1 MKVMKATYQIGT
13 GLVLL
18 LAFLLSACSSD
29 DSNGKNGTERQM
41 HISLASS
48 VYQDDDG
55 VTRSLPT
62 GYVVLDVATAFPS
75 GKDLLAFIAHSSN
88 TSEVLIRR
96 LEYVNDWQ
104 QNITVTDYTNPYCIY
119 GFVPIS
125 DDTSDNA
132 SISLLSGK
140 TSYADGVRMTI
151 NNLKPMTVSD
161 PCVIVGAKKWENSFD
176 NTDIKLGAFS
186 YTFEKS
192 ATTDQICMLL
202 NHLYAKFKFQMKVSD
217 RYAALR
223 TIKVKKVLLEL
234 LDASD
239 HVVSA
244 VTATVNIVA
253 NTTGSNPVSSITFNR
268 NTTGTG
274 TPFTLFD
281 NEETPKVLST
291 TAAELATCL
300 APYDQQRFQLTTEY
314 EVYDKPTDTSVEP
327 QLLKSHTGDNGVTNK
342 FTAIIGSDKQKP
354 GYIHTVTI
362 TVNPTYLQVLSDYD
376 LDNPTMTINV
386 N

>member
-18 LAFLLSACSSD
+18 VAFLLSACSSD
-29 DSNGKNGTERQM
+29 DSNDKNGLGRQM

-48 VYQDDDG
+48 VYQNDGG
-55 VTRSLPT
+55 VTRSLPM
-62 GYVVLDVATAFPS
+62 GYEVLNVATAFPS
-75 GKDLLAFIAHSSN
+75 GKDLLAFIANSTN

-96 LEYVNDWQ
+96 LEYVYDVYDWQ
-104 QNITVTDYTNPYCIY
+104 QNITVSDYTNPYCIY

-132 SISLLSGK
+132 SISLLNGK
-140 TSYADGVRMTI
+140 TSYADGVKMTI
-151 NNLKPMTVSD
+151 NNLKPMTLSD
-161 PCVIVGAKKWENSFD
+161 PCVIVGAKKLETD
-176 NTDIKLGAFS
+176 LDHTDIKLGAFS
-186 YTFEKS
+186 YIFEKN

-202 NHLYAKFKFQMKVSD
+202 NHLYAKFKFQMKVSGS
-217 RYAALR
+217 YAALR

-239 HVVSA
+239 HVVNT

-268 NTTGTG
+268 NTTGTS
-274 TPFTLFD
+274 TPFTLF
-281 NEETPKVLST
+281 NEDEPKVLTT

-300 APYDQQRFQLTTEY
+300 APYDQQRFRLTTDY
-314 EVYDKPTDTSVEP
+314 EVYDKPTDNSVTP
-327 QLLKSHTGDNGVTNK
+327 QLLKSHTGVTNK
-342 FTAIIGSDKQKP
+342 FTATIGSDKQKP
-354 GYIHTVTI
+354 GFIHTVTI
-362 TVNPTYLQVLSDYD
+362 TVDPTYLQVLSDYD

>member
-18 LAFLLSACSSD
+18 VAFLLSACSSD
-29 DSNGKNGTERQM
+29 DSNDKNGLGRQM

-48 VYQDDDG
+48 VYQNDGG

-62 GYVVLDVATAFPS
+62 GYVVLNVETAFPS
-75 GKDLLAFIAHSSN
+75 GKDLLAFIANSTN

-96 LEYVNDWQ
+96 LEYQTDWQ
-104 QNITVTDYTNPYCIY
+104 QNITVSDYTNPYCIY

-132 SISLLSGK
+132 SISLLDGK
-140 TSYADGVRMTI
+140 TSYADGVKMTI
-151 NNLKPMTVSD
+151 NNLKPLTVSD
-161 PCVIVGAKKWENSFD
+161 PCVIVGAKKLETD
-176 NTDIKLGAFS
+176 LDHTDIKLGAFS
-186 YTFEKS
+186 YIFEKN

-202 NHLYAKFKFQMKVSD
+202 NHLYAKFKFQMKVSGS
-217 RYAALR
+217 YAALR

-239 HVVSA
+239 HVVNA

-268 NTTGTG
+268 NTTGTS
-274 TPFTLFD
+274 TPFTLF
-281 NEETPKVLST
+281 NEDEPKVLTT

-300 APYDQQRFQLTTEY
+300 APYDQQRFRLTTDY
-314 EVYDKPTDTSVEP
+314 EVYDKPTDTSVAP
-327 QLLKSHTGDNGVTNK
+327 QLLKSHTGVKNK
-342 FTAIIGSDKQKP
+342 FSAIIGSDKQKP
-354 GYIHTVTI
+354 GFIHTVTI
-362 TVNPTYLQVLSDYD
+362 TVDPTYLQVLSDYD